1 MIIGPYTSK
10 IERNLDIEIDGI
22 KQMHPDYFP
31 KPDEDLISLA
41 RFDLGVEKTT
51 EHRSSYGGKINV
63 DWSLEIKEARYG
75 IHSMSVIV
83 DRVYGYIAIED
94 LPTNSLGEDP
104 DEDLEEFEI
113 EFDSKDKSKGGEWTI
128 TVEDNLGGTNY
139 YGDEEREPFKLIDGF
154 EIGEVSIDFKDNT
167 IIVYIN

>member
-10 IERNLDIEIDGI
+10 IERSLDIEIDGI
-22 KQMHPDYFP
+22 KQMHSDYFP
-31 KPDEDLISLA
+31 KPDDDLTSLA
-41 RFDLGVEKTT
+41 RFDLGIEKTT

-75 IHSMSVIV
+75 IYSMSVIV
-83 DRVYGYIAIED
+83 DRVYGYIEIED

-113 EFDSKDKSKGGEWTI
+113 EFDSKDKSKGEWNI

-139 YGDEEREPFKLIDGF
+139 YGDDERAPFKLTNGF